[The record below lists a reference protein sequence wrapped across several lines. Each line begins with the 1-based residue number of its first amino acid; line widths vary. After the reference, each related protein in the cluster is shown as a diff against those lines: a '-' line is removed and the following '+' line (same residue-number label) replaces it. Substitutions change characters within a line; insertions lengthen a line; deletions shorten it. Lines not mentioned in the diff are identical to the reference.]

1 MTDDKLSK
9 ALSLKDDI
17 LRTTKGIEEIEHLFE
32 QWNDLHASDDAYNY
46 HYVDRKK
53 EWAIITTMAGQ
64 FDSVREEI
72 MRNTIYAL
80 RREQCRLQR
89 NLDEYNKKFQ
99 KL

>member
-17 LRTTKGIEEIEHLFE
+17 LRTTKGIEEIEHLFV
-32 QWNDLHASDDAYNY
+32 QWNDLHDSSDAYNF

-53 EWAIITTMAGQ
+53 EWGIITTMAEQ